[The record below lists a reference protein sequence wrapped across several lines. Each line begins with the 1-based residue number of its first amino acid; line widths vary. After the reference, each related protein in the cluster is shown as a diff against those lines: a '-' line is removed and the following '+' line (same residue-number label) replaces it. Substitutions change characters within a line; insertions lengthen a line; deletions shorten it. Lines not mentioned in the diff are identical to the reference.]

1 MSPPGIKGLT
11 KKDTS
16 VSNNFRI
23 NFYEVNQEIF
33 FNKNFAEHIKLMNNI
48 SKFRKKINYI

>member
-1 MSPPGIKGLT
+1 MSPPGIKGLI

-33 FNKNFAEHIKLMNNI
+33 FNKNVAEHIKLMNNI
-48 SKFRKKINYI
+48 SKFRKEINYI

>member
-1 MSPPGIKGLT
+1 MSPPGIKGLI

-33 FNKNFAEHIKLMNNI
+33 FNKSFAEHIKLMNNI